1 VPLLNLNLEKR
12 FASKGVAITPTCI
25 IGILTAKI
33 ECWNDPIVAMT
44 NEEITLPQRP
54 IIPVV
59 NNLLFGTT
67 ERMLRALMRFE
78 GRDCNQQTMACD
90 ALICRQFAGQQGA
103 TRRDCPISL
112 GNATDRERS
121 FTSKFVF
128 PEPLF
133 APNDTAGT
141 CPCLGVAGEPQD
153 SETPRPG
160 INLVGVLLIVC
171 FTILGLVWFRIWAVV
186 AVRVLRER
194 GEHRLWKVEVSEV
207 RSYPGPAIGSLRSHR
222 GPVLCIPEVCWSSQ
236 VRGLH
241 PPAVVG
247 CGQNA
252 VVSKVIF
259 RRNVVACKQLLHP
272 EEVTRLRDSG
282 FEVHQQA
289 IGLPLLAAA
298 SPMSAQ
304 LQRTGGIFAA
314 PPTLDKLKSEVT
326 AAAEET
332 RFPQKQ
338 GRMSSSGP
346 VTPLSSKELVV
357 PTDNATQAS
366 SDATVPKPSAKSC
379 TPTRDQNR
387 GSGARRVECART
399 CDTVSAIVCCLT
411 VQLIPFLSLRTTC
424 SIWI

>member
-12 FASKGVAITPTCI
+12 FASKAFAISPRCI
-25 IGILTAKI
+25 IGILSAKI
-33 ECWNDPIVAMT
+33 ACWNDPIVAMT
-44 NEEITLPQRP
+44 NEEITLPRRP

-59 NNLLFGTT
+59 NNLFFGTT
-67 ERMLRALMRFE
+67 ERMLRALMRFK
-78 GRDCNQQTMACD
+78 GRDCNQQTIACG
-90 ALICRQFAGQQGA
+90 ASICRQFSQQGA
-103 TRRDCPISL
+103 TCRDGPISL

-121 FTSKFVF
+121 FTSKFFF

-133 APNDTAGT
+133 APNDTAGP
-141 CPCLGVAGEPQD
+141 CPCLGVAGDKAGEPQD
-153 SETPRPG
+153 SETPSPG
-160 INLVGVLLIVC
+160 IGLVGVLLIVC
-171 FTILGLVWFRIWAVV
+171 FSILGLVCCTVI

-207 RSYPGPAIGSLRSHR
+207 RSHPGPAIGSLRSHR
-222 GPVLCIPEVCWSSQ
+222 GPALCIPEVCWSSQ

-247 CGQNA
+247 CGHNA
-252 VVSKVIF
+252 VVSKVVF

-387 GSGARRVECART
+387 GSGARRVECAFT
-399 CDTVSAIVCCLT
+399 CDTVSAILLLFDCT
-411 VQLIPFLSLRTTC
+411 ADSPSFTAC